1 MKLHSS
7 ATRVVLL
14 GALIIGVA
22 GCSNIKPTEDRL
34 KTLSETNLGEPVK
47 RISNVRSDSMT
58 TYYIASTA
66 SGDYNCVI
74 SSGVGGGLM
83 AIGSF
88 GLVKPNAMCQPKGA
102 RGNQLMPPFMQ

>member
-1 MKLHSS
+1 MKLHSCL
-7 ATRVVLL
+7 TRLALL
-14 GALIIGVA
+14 GALIISVA

-58 TYYIASTA
+58 TYYIATTA
-66 SGDYNCVI
+66 SGDYNCVL
-74 SSGVGGGLM
+74 SSGVGGAIM
-83 AIGSF
+83 AVGSF

-102 RGNQLMPPFMQ
+102 RGNAMTPFIQ